1 MRLHC
6 WKMASYGNWIPPRRI
21 SDYFFVRVILKYC
34 SGKMWSLVCPAAQH
48 YFVRPFPDLR
58 KFELKFWSAVKCLKL
73 LLIIWGLREAKR
85 VREILIHRVL
95 QLRKSSFPTPDKN
108 SWNHRRQLSYSSWF
122 HRKFQRDNF
131 WQNAITNS
139 SSKVKVMQ
147 FWQMCISPKFFL
159 IFQESWKLQHHLSH

>member
-1 MRLHC
+1 MRLLC

-21 SDYFFVRVILKYC
+21 SDYFLCPCHFEILFRKNVIFGMPRRAALFR
-34 SGKMWSLVCPAAQH
+34 SSISWSEKIWVQVLISCQV
-48 YFVRPFPDLR
+48 
-58 KFELKFWSAVKCLKL
+58 SA

-95 QLRKSSFPTPDKN
+95 QPRKSSFPTPDKN
-108 SWNHRRQLSYSSWF
+108 SWNHRRQPNSSWF

-139 SSKVKVMQ
+139 SSKVSS
-147 FWQMCISPKFFL
+147 FWQMCISQKFF
-159 IFQESWKLQHHLSH
+159 